1 MTSIPQASAAPR
13 AGSDL
18 LAPDCRGL
26 NFFELDASLSTVLP
40 LYLDGAVWAHIQ
52 PHLHR
57 LGALAG
63 GRLGE
68 LAEACDR
75 HPPVLHARDRF
86 GRDREWIEF
95 HPAYREMERIGFG
108 EFGIHAMS
116 HRAGVLGWPRPYP
129 RLAKYAFQYIFVQAE
144 FGLMCPISVTD
155 TSAHLITRYGDDAL
169 RERFLPGMLSQ
180 DPDCLKG
187 AQFMTEKAGGS
198 DVGSAALRAVREG
211 GAWRL
216 YGDKWFCS
224 CADADVC
231 LLLARPEGAPAG
243 TRGLGLFAMPKHLED
258 GSRNAYRIV
267 RLKDKLGTR
276 SMASGEIVFEGALA
290 YAVGDVTRGLKQML
304 DQVNLSR
311 LSHGVRAAGMMRR
324 CWNESM
330 RVARG
335 RVAFDRLVVQH
346 PLMRRQLM
354 KLLVPTEQALSLV
367 CFAAQAMQASDGGDS
382 AAALVA
388 RIATPLL
395 KFRACR
401 DNVRVATG
409 AMEARGGNG
418 FIEDWDNA
426 RLVRDAQTGLL
437 WEGTSN
443 INGLDVIQ
451 RAVGKEKAHEAL
463 QAALLA
469 RLAEAA
475 ALPPVLRGRL
485 ERALARA
492 VGFAA
497 AVADR
502 GDEPLARQAASGLYH
517 ATSAAL
523 MAWEAERLG
532 TGGGD
537 ARRLLLARMVL
548 EHRLTPQDPL
558 AAPERRWEEAATDL
572 LLGDAPVPL
581 ARAAEVAAG

>member
-1 MTSIPQASAAPR
+1 
-13 AGSDL
+13 
-18 LAPDCRGL
+18 
-26 NFFELDASLSTVLP
+26 
-40 LYLDGAVWAHIQ
+40 
-52 PHLHR
+52 
-57 LGALAG
+57 
-63 GRLGE
+63 
-68 LAEACDR
+68 
-75 HPPVLHARDRF
+75 
-86 GRDREWIEF
+86 
-95 HPAYREMERIGFG
+95 
-108 EFGIHAMS
+108 
-116 HRAGVLGWPRPYP
+116 
-129 RLAKYAFQYIFVQAE
+129 
-144 FGLMCPISVTD
+144 VTD
-155 TSAHLITRYGDDAL
+155 TCAHLIARYGDSAL
-169 RERFLPGMLSQ
+169 RERFLPGLLSQ
-180 DPDCLKG
+180 EPDSLKG

-198 DVGSAALRAVREG
+198 DVGGNALRAVPDG

-216 YGDKWFCS
+216 TGDKWFCS

-243 TRGLGLFAMPKHLED
+243 TRGLGLFAMPKRLED
-258 GSRNAYRIV
+258 GRRNAYRIV

-290 YAVGDVTRGLKQML
+290 YAVGDVGRGLKQML

-324 CWNESM
+324 CWNESL
-330 RVARG
+330 RAARG
-335 RVAFDRLVVQH
+335 RVAFDRQVAQY

-367 CFAAQAMQASDGGDS
+367 CFAGEAMQAGDEGD
-382 AAALVA
+382 AAAAQVV
-388 RIATPLL
+388 RIVTPLL

-401 DNVRVATG
+401 DNVQVATG

-451 RAVGKEKAHEAL
+451 RAVGKQRAHEAL
-463 QAALLA
+463 LASLKA

-475 ALPPVLRGRL
+475 ALPPGFRARL
-485 ERALARA
+485 GDALERA
-492 VGFAA
+492 VGFAEG
-497 AVADR
+497 VARR
-502 GDEPLARQAASGLYH
+502 GDEPLARQASSGLYH
-517 ATSAAL
+517 AASAVL

-532 TGGGD
+532 TRGGD

-548 EHRLTPQDPL
+548 EHRLSPQDPL
-558 AAPERRWEEAATDL
+558 APADRSWEEAATDL
-572 LLGDAPVPL
+572 LLGEAPVPL